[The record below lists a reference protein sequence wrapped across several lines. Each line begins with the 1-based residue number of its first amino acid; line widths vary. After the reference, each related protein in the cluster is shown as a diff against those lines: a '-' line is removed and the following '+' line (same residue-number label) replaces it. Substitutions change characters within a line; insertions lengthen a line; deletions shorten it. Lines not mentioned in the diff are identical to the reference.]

1 MRFDI
6 YYRGNTSNW
15 HLKKKIELEKNFEF
29 LTRDDELLSF
39 FLFAETQVFV
49 ISGVIKFAKLRGGC
63 RQRVFRLAE
72 EIHAKIRV
80 GTADDGIAY
89 EGITNYLLFKLVF
102 EEKPQAGEFRTA
114 VKKIPLEYRKRKHV
128 EFHAGAIVVPDINV
142 EFQPIQRF
150 NWEGDLD
157 LVEEDQYEKIESD
170 TEPSP
175 EYDLDAY
182 TQTSVVS
189 VNAETRLR
197 MLEREDSRNLFRQ
210 KPEKCLIVRQ
220 ADDLNNIKN
229 PNNIIYMSRFLH
241 QQLDVID
248 STEGIPQ
255 FYFRYV
261 MHSEHQHQGLV
272 NNKPTPVYET
282 TLDIVFKD
290 EEAKNELTVYFK
302 NPTDVNQTTI
312 RLVAYFPDPLEF
324 DYFAQTKAEETLAKW
339 ASYDG
344 LIN

>member
-1 MRFDI
+1 M
-6 YYRGNTSNW
+6 
-15 HLKKKIELEKNFEF
+15 
-29 LTRDDELLSF
+29 
-39 FLFAETQVFV
+39 FV
-49 ISGVIKFAKLRGGC
+49 IAGVIKFGKLRGGC
-63 RQRVFRLAE
+63 RQRLFRIAE
-72 EIHAKIRV
+72 EKHAKTRV

-89 EGITNYLLFKLVF
+89 QGITKHLQFKLVF
-102 EEKPQAGEFRTA
+102 REEAQAEEFRTA
-114 VKKIPLEYRKRKHV
+114 VKKIPLEYRKRKRV
-128 EFHAGAIVVPDINV
+128 ELPAGAVVVPDISV
-142 EFQPIQRF
+142 EFQPIQRA
-150 NWEGDLD
+150 NWDGYLD
-157 LVEEDQYEKIESD
+157 LVEEDQYEKID
-170 TEPSP
+170 GDAEPSP

-210 KPEKCLIVRQ
+210 KPEKCHIVRQ
-220 ADDLNNIKN
+220 ADDPDNIKN
-229 PNNIIYMSRFLH
+229 PNNIVYMSRFLH

-261 MHSEHQHQGLV
+261 THSEQLQQGLW
-272 NNKPTPVYET
+272 NNKPIPVYET
-282 TLDIVFKD
+282 TLEIVFKD

-312 RLVAYFPDPLEF
+312 RVVAYFPDPREF
-324 DYFAQTKAEETLAKW
+324 DYFAQTKAEETLARW

-344 LIN
+344 LLNG